1 MMEVPYAHEDQC
13 RSCHI
18 AIKGLISY
26 DLSRQRTET
35 GNFPPLIL
43 TKQKKL
49 RRHSFGYV
57 MKLHEKFFDKAPA
70 DSNMSSAR
78 TQVWTWIFGPAR

>member
-1 MMEVPYAHEDQC
+1 VMEVPYAHEDQC

-43 TKQKKL
+43 TKQKTPEAFFWL
-49 RRHSFGYV
+49 R
-57 MKLHEKFFDKAPA
+57 HET
-70 DSNMSSAR
+70 S
-78 TQVWTWIFGPAR
+78 

>member
-1 MMEVPYAHEDQC
+1 VMEVPYAHEDQC

-35 GNFPPLIL
+35 GNFPPLI
-43 TKQKKL
+43 
-49 RRHSFGYV
+49 FGQTQNSGGILLATSRNF
-57 MKLHEKFFDKAPA
+57 MKSYPNKAPA

-78 TQVWTWIFGPAR
+78 TQVWTWILGPAW